1 MSLGIW
7 PLTLNIYDISTHL
20 KLPLKLVLCQY
31 LWLLLCYWF
40 GAAFVLCGSD
50 VISLFWQDYFAE
62 IKKKIFNPFHATG
75 LYAPWT
81 HQKTRGSV
89 AWNGWRSHQSPE
101 KPYKNS
107 FQFLSIQTNQ
117 VFYLPSIFNKTIFES
132 DFPWNTFTNISKK
145 TRVGIKSQNDVIYK
159 HFMEMLAQF
168 ATIS

>member
-1 MSLGIW
+1 MTFDPEHLWYQHTFKTTSKVSFMSIFVAIVVLLIW
-7 PLTLNIYDISTHL
+7 CRLCSLWKWCYQSLLT
-20 KLPLKLVLCQY
+20 
-31 LWLLLCYWF
+31 
-40 GAAFVLCGSD
+40 G
-50 VISLFWQDYFAE
+50 LFCWDQ
-62 IKKKIFNPFHATG
+62 KKILNPFHATG

-101 KPYKNS
+101 KPYKNP
-107 FQFLSIQTNQ
+107 FQILSIQTNQ

>member
-62 IKKKIFNPFHATG
+62 IKKK
-75 LYAPWT
+75 
-81 HQKTRGSV
+81 
-89 AWNGWRSHQSPE
+89 
-101 KPYKNS
+101 
-107 FQFLSIQTNQ
+107 
-117 VFYLPSIFNKTIFES
+117 YLT
-132 DFPWNTFTNISKK
+132 
-145 TRVGIKSQNDVIYK
+145 
-159 HFMEMLAQF
+159 HFMPLVSMPPEHIRKPEVQWHEMGEEVTKVLKNLTKIPSKSYRFKPTKYFTYHLFSIKRFLKVTFLEIPLPTLARKQE
-168 ATIS
+168 